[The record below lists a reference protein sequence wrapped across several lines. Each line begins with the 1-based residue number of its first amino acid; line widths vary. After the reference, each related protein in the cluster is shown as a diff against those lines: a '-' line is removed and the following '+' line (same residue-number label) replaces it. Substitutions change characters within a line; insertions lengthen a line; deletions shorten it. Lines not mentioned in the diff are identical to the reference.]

1 METYD
6 LSLINAEDFKAYL
19 NQPLDVHFSDS
30 IKVSSIVTRITDLG
44 SYSPLE
50 RGPFSIELQTTG
62 DMTCRVQGIYRIDHP
77 VINGLDVFLV
87 PIGKDN
93 KGMKYEAVF
102 S

>member
-1 METYD
+1 
-6 LSLINAEDFKAYL
+6 
-19 NQPLDVHFSDS
+19 
-30 IKVSSIVTRITDLG
+30 
-44 SYSPLE
+44 
-50 RGPFSIELQTTG
+50 
-62 DMTCRVQGIYRIDHP
+62 VQGIYRIDHP